1 MQILIYTES
10 DLRIDYSGISK
21 NPHEILYFDIETT
34 GLSTADSDLYLIGCA
49 EYVDGKWQTTL
60 IFNDDGCSEPEMLE
74 YFTTIM
80 DRYSYLVSYNGDT
93 FDIPY
98 IKKKYSQFELP
109 CIIEKLVS
117 VDIYRITRK
126 LKKSLC
132 LTSVKQTD
140 IEELI
145 GFRRSTFISGGDLID
160 TYKHYLRYT
169 NISYARTASCEAA
182 KKGDAD
188 IRQFLS
194 DILTHNHD
202 DIRGL
207 ISLTEFVN
215 LKRIS
220 DEADITDITV
230 DESYVTYSCTIPK
243 LPCRMSLALQ
253 KTTVNMC
260 GTELTVRTPVT
271 TGTLRY
277 YFKDYHNYYYL
288 PVEGT
293 VIHKSVAAYV
303 DSEYKEKATRENAFV
318 CKTSRFVAKPKEFSA
333 DSFYTDSCHGTEYME
348 LVPGLLQKGAHSS
361 DYIACILRQALP
373 KL

>member
-1 MQILIYTES
+1 MQILTYTEN
-10 DLRIDYSGISK
+10 DIRIDYSGISK

-34 GLSTADSDLYLIGCA
+34 GLSAAGSDLYLIGCG
-49 EYVDGKWQTTL
+49 EYVAGKWQTTL
-60 IFNDDGCSEPEMLE
+60 IFNDDGRSEPEMLE

-98 IKKKYSQFELP
+98 MKKKYSQFELP

-126 LKKSLC
+126 LKKPLG
-132 LTSVKQTD
+132 LDSVRQSD
-140 IEELI
+140 IENLT
-145 GFRRSTFISGGDLID
+145 GFGRSTFISGGRLIEV
-160 TYKHYLRYT
+160 YK
-169 NISYARTASCEAA
+169 SYV
-182 KKGDAD
+182 KFPDAD
-188 IRQFLS
+188 LEA
-194 DILTHNHD
+194 DIFTHNHD

-215 LKRIS
+215 LRRIA
-220 DEADITDITV
+220 DEVSISDITV

-253 KTTVNMC
+253 KTTINMC
-260 GTELTVRTPVT
+260 STELTVRTPAMA
-271 TGTLRY
+271 GTFRY
-277 YFKDYHNYYYL
+277 YFKDYQNYYYL

-303 DSEYKEKATRENAFV
+303 DSSHKEKATRENAFV
-318 CKTSRFVAKPKEFSA
+318 CKTSRFVAKPKGFEA